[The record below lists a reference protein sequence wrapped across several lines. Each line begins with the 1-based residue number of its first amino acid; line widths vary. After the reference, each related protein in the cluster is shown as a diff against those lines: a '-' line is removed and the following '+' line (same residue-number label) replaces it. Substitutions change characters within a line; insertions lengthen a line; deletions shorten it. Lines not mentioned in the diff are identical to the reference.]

1 MSDNSRKTPLARSL
15 EALAARK
22 IRDAVQLFGQA
33 LPCTV
38 VETDGAFATVKFEVD
53 AAPFTIP
60 NVTVPIA
67 GSQYVRLP
75 LQPGDG
81 GFVVPADVRLAG
93 ISGTAPGTI
102 PKLDKP
108 ANLTAIVFLPIG
120 NKAWEPVDPDVLV
133 LYGPEG
139 VTIRKQDGTVKI
151 ELTNAGDVILT
162 PAAGRKVIMNSDV
175 EITGSVEVAGAADV
189 EGEVTALAG
198 TPDSVGLSTH
208 TTSAVTVGAGVSGP
222 PVSGT

>member
-15 EALAARK
+15 ESLAEGK
-22 IRDAVQLFGQA
+22 IRDAVQLLGQA
-33 LPCTV
+33 LPCSV
-38 VETDGAFATVKFEVD
+38 VSTDGAFATVKFEVD

-81 GFVVPADVRLAG
+81 GFVIPAAARLSG
-93 ISGTAPGTI
+93 ISGVAPGV

-108 ANLTAIVFLPIG
+108 ANLSSLVFLPIG
-120 NKAWEPVDPDVLV
+120 NKAWDAVDPDVLV

-139 VTIRKQDGTVKI
+139 VTIQKQDGTVKVR
-151 ELTNAGDVILT
+151 LTDDGDIILT
-162 PAAGRKVIMNSDV
+162 PAAGRKVII
-175 EITGSVEVAGAADV
+175 EGELDV

-198 TPDSVGLSTH
+198 TVDSVGLSTH
-208 TTSAVTVGAGVSGP
+208 TTSAVTIGAGVSGP
-222 PVSGT
+222 PVAGT